1 MIFEYPT
8 KYNFEDPIKY
18 NLNIYSNIIN
28 DIFIEK
34 KTIDKTTIKL
44 NHKESQQ
51 IHRSIIS
58 NYLKN
63 IEKNLRKINKIP
75 KKKKLTIIEIYIL
88 ILKLL
93 DNKSNKF
100 LVNLNSKN
108 YDNSVNRFKL
118 RRKMINSII
127 NEIKFVM
134 VKYQLLKRKKPNSR
148 ITKIKMLK
156 TLDEYLIF
164 IVNE

>member
-1 MIFEYPT
+1 M
-8 KYNFEDPIKY
+8 
-18 NLNIYSNIIN
+18 
-28 DIFIEK
+28 
-34 KTIDKTTIKL
+34 
-44 NHKESQQ
+44 
-51 IHRSIIS
+51 
-58 NYLKN
+58 
-63 IEKNLRKINKIP
+63 
-75 KKKKLTIIEIYIL
+75 
-88 ILKLL
+88 
-93 DNKSNKF
+93 
-100 LVNLNSKN
+100 VNLNSKN